1 MHKSLVNLTAKLSEF
16 CEQRAAR
23 SSEET
28 SLNYFAWA
36 GAANVGTREAL
47 SVVRVGD
54 GWCMGVGERMV
65 NALGSLPTYSFLALF

>member
-1 MHKSLVNLTAKLSEF
+1 MHKSLVNLTTKRSEF

-36 GAANVGTREAL
+36 GTANVGTCEAL
-47 SVVRVGD
+47 CVVRVGD
-54 GWCMGVGERMV
+54 G
-65 NALGSLPTYSFLALF
+65 